1 MRFNSD
7 QIQKIGKEIS
17 SKVDGK
23 TLFDEFSRGRY
34 STDASVYQ
42 IKPLGVVLPKDT
54 NDVLSLMEYSQKN
67 SVPLLARGGGSSQCG
82 QTVGESVVLDYSKHQ
97 NKILELNV
105 EEKYVWVQ
113 PGVVLDHLNAY
124 LKPHGLWFPVD
135 VSTSSRATIGGM
147 SANNSCGSRSLYY
160 GNMVHNVLA
169 IEAILDD
176 GSIFNFDQINKNY
189 LATKNNQDRLYKI
202 IDKFIDVRQQ
212 VGGEIDANWPTTQR
226 RVGGYNI
233 DLIDPEGFNSSN
245 LLVGSEGTLSLF
257 NKIKLK
263 LSEIPKNKIL
273 GVCYFDNFHQAMELS
288 KEIVKLKPTCVELM
302 DQNLLNLAKEIPMY
316 AGGIKKYIKG
326 NPEAVLMVEFI
337 DTEKSVY
344 EKKIK
349 DLEYLVL
356 NQNKKNQFSYYSDL
370 SEQKEVF
377 EIRKAGL
384 NILMSMK
391 GDRKPVA
398 FIEDCAVSLE
408 HLADYTARLKEIF
421 KKYGTSGMFYAHASV
436 GTLHVRPVLNMKSD
450 KDIQNMRSIS
460 EEAFEMV
467 KDYKGSHSG
476 EHGDGIVR
484 SEFHE
489 MMFGKKI
496 TNAFEEIKDTF
507 DSKNLL
513 NPGKIVRPFKSNDR
527 SLMRYKSGYQTENID
542 THYDWSNW
550 GQFSD
555 AVEMC
560 NNNGACRKLDSGVM
574 CPSYRVTKEEKDL
587 VRGRANTLRLAL
599 SNQLPEGSFASK
611 EMYETMELCVSC
623 KACQRECPMSVDMA
637 KMKSEFL
644 SHYYKKFSMRI
655 KDRVISDMPRLIWL
669 LKIVAPIFNKVKN
682 LPLISTIVERFGFA
696 TARSM
701 PEVQNQN
708 ALREIYD
715 SQTVSENK
723 VILFAD
729 TFNINFEN
737 ENLVYAIK
745 VLNKFGYQAII
756 PSFGKDKLK
765 RPLCCGRT
773 YISYG
778 QLDKASEEL
787 NRFNDYV
794 IQNNYIDLPV
804 VGIEPSCLL
813 TFNDEYQT
821 LKNVK
826 NREQIKNKFYLLEE
840 FILEQI
846 RNNNNIKANKFDQ
859 NVLIHGH
866 CHQKS
871 QDRMKGLTNLL
882 SELNINNKM
891 IESSCCG
898 MAGSFGYD
906 SKNYEVS
913 KKMANLSLIPA
924 INNSNEKDF
933 IVANG
938 TSCRHQISDLS
949 EKKGKHVS
957 ELLFKIFET
966 VN

>member
-1 MRFNSD
+1 
-7 QIQKIGKEIS
+7 
-17 SKVDGK
+17 
-23 TLFDEFSRGRY
+23 
-34 STDASVYQ
+34 
-42 IKPLGVVLPKDT
+42 
-54 NDVLSLMEYSQKN
+54 
-67 SVPLLARGGGSSQCG
+67 
-82 QTVGESVVLDYSKHQ
+82 
-97 NKILELNV
+97 
-105 EEKYVWVQ
+105 
-113 PGVVLDHLNAY
+113 
-124 LKPHGLWFPVD
+124 
-135 VSTSSRATIGGM
+135 
-147 SANNSCGSRSLYY
+147 
-160 GNMVHNVLA
+160 
-169 IEAILDD
+169 
-176 GSIFNFDQINKNY
+176 
-189 LATKNNQDRLYKI
+189 
-202 IDKFIDVRQQ
+202 
-212 VGGEIDANWPTTQR
+212 
-226 RVGGYNI
+226 
-233 DLIDPEGFNSSN
+233 
-245 LLVGSEGTLSLF
+245 
-257 NKIKLK
+257 
-263 LSEIPKNKIL
+263 
-273 GVCYFDNFHQAMELS
+273 
-288 KEIVKLKPTCVELM
+288 
-302 DQNLLNLAKEIPMY
+302 
-316 AGGIKKYIKG
+316 
-326 NPEAVLMVEFI
+326 
-337 DTEKSVY
+337 
-344 EKKIK
+344 
-349 DLEYLVL
+349 
-356 NQNKKNQFSYYSDL
+356 
-370 SEQKEVF
+370 
-377 EIRKAGL
+377 
-384 NILMSMK
+384 
-391 GDRKPVA
+391 
-398 FIEDCAVSLE
+398 
-408 HLADYTARLKEIF
+408 
-421 KKYGTSGMFYAHASV
+421 
-436 GTLHVRPVLNMKSD
+436 
-450 KDIQNMRSIS
+450 MRSIS
-460 EEAFEMV
+460 EESFEIV
-467 KDYKGSHSG
+467 KNYKGSHSG

-496 TNAFEEIKDTF
+496 VNAFEEIKDTF

-527 SLMRYKSGYQTENID
+527 DLMRYKSGYQAQNIS

-550 GQFSD
+550 GQFTD

-655 KDRVISDMPRLIWL
+655 KDRITSEMPRLIWL
-669 LKIVAPIFNKVKN
+669 LKIIAPIFNKIKN
-682 LPLISTIVERFGFA
+682 FSLISSIVEKFGFA
-696 TARSM
+696 VERNM

-708 ALREIYD
+708 TLREIYND
-715 SQTVSENK
+715 QTFSEKK

-729 TFNINFEN
+729 TFNVNFEN
-737 ENLVYAIK
+737 QNLIYSIK

-756 PSFGKDKLK
+756 PSFGKDKLD

-778 QLDKASEEL
+778 QLDKASKEL
-787 NRFNDYV
+787 NRFNDY
-794 IQNNYIDLPV
+794 IINNNYFNLPV

-813 TFNDEYQT
+813 TFNDEYQK
-821 LKNVK
+821 LKNVN
-826 NREQIKNKFYLLEE
+826 NREKIKNKFYLLEE

-846 RNNNNIKANKFDQ
+846 KNDNKVKTNKFDQ

-882 SELNINNKM
+882 SELKINNKM
-891 IESSCCG
+891 IDSSCCG

-924 INNSNEKDF
+924 INNSDEADF
-933 IVANG
+933 IIANG

-949 EKKGKHVS
+949 HKKGKHVS

>member
-1 MRFNSD
+1 MFSSE
-7 QIQKIGKEIS
+7 QINKIGKEIS
-17 SKVDGK
+17 NKVEGK
-23 TLFDEFSRGRY
+23 TLFDDFSRGRY

-42 IKPLGVVLPKDT
+42 IKPIGIVLPRDT
-54 NDVLSLMEYSQKN
+54 NDVLNVMEYSQQN
-67 SVPLLARGGGSSQCG
+67 SIPLLARGGGSSQCG
-82 QTVGESVVLDYSKHQ
+82 QTVGESIVLDYSRHQ
-97 NKILELNV
+97 NKILDLNV
-105 EEKYVWVQ
+105 EEKSIWVE
-113 PGVVLDHLNAY
+113 PGLVLDHLNAY

-169 IEAILDD
+169 IETILDD
-176 GSIFNFDQINKNY
+176 GSIHTFDEIQKNY
-189 LATKNNQDRLYKI
+189 LVEKNNQDRLYKI
-202 IDKFIDVRQQ
+202 IDKFIDLRQK
-212 VGGEIDANWPTTQR
+212 VGVEIDENWPTTQR

-233 DLIDPEGFNSSN
+233 DLIDPNGFNSSN

-273 GVCYFDNFHQAMELS
+273 GVCYFDNFHQAMELT

-302 DQNLLNLAKEIPMY
+302 DQNLLNLAKEIPIY
-316 AGGIKKYIKG
+316 ADGIKKYIKG
-326 NPEAVLMVEFI
+326 NPKAVLMVEFI
-337 DTEKSVY
+337 DTDQSVY

-356 NQNKKNQFSYYSDL
+356 NQNKNNQFSYYSNL
-370 SEQKEVF
+370 EEQKEVF

-391 GDRKPVA
+391 GDKKPVA
-398 FIEDCAVSLE
+398 FIEDCAVSLD
-408 HLADYTARLKEIF
+408 HLADYTAQLKEIF
-421 KKYGTSGMFYAHASV
+421 KKYNTSGMFYAHASV
-436 GTLHVRPVLNMKSD
+436 GTLHIRPVLNMKSD
-450 KDIQNMRSIS
+450 EDIKNMRSIS
-460 EEAFEMV
+460 EESFEIV
-467 KDYKGSHSG
+467 KNYKGSHSG

-496 TNAFEEIKDTF
+496 VNAFEEIKDTF

-527 SLMRYKSGYQTENID
+527 DLMRYKLGYQAQNIS

-550 GQFSD
+550 GQFTD

-655 KDRVISDMPRLIWL
+655 KDRITSEMPRLIWL
-669 LKIVAPIFNKVKN
+669 LKIIAPIFNKIKN
-682 LPLISTIVERFGFA
+682 LPIVSSIVEKFGFA
-696 TARSM
+696 VERNM

-708 ALREIYD
+708 TLREIYND
-715 SQTVSENK
+715 QTFSEKK

-729 TFNINFEN
+729 TFNVNFEN
-737 ENLVYAIK
+737 QNLIYSIK

-756 PSFGKDKLK
+756 PSFGKDKLD

-778 QLDKASEEL
+778 QLDKASKEL
-787 NRFNDYV
+787 NRFNDY
-794 IQNNYIDLPV
+794 IINNNYFNLPV

-813 TFNDEYQT
+813 TFTDEYQK
-821 LKNVK
+821 LKNVN
-826 NREQIKNKFYLLEE
+826 NREKIKNKFYLLEE

-846 RNNNNIKANKFDQ
+846 KNDNKVKTNKFDQ

-871 QDRMKGLTNLL
+871 QDRMKGLMSLL
-882 SELNINNKM
+882 SELKINNKM

-924 INNSNEKDF
+924 INNSDEADF
-933 IVANG
+933 IIANG

-949 EKKGKHVS
+949 HKKGKHVS

>member
-1 MRFNSD
+1 MFSSD
-7 QIQKIGKEIS
+7 QINKIGKEIS
-17 SKVDGK
+17 NKVEGK
-23 TLFDEFSRGRY
+23 TLFDDFSRGRY

-42 IKPLGVVLPKDT
+42 IKPIGVVLPRDT
-54 NDVLSLMEYSQKN
+54 NDVLNVMEYSQQN
-67 SVPLLARGGGSSQCG
+67 SIPLLARGGGSSQCG
-82 QTVGESVVLDYSKHQ
+82 QTVGESIVLDYSRHQ
-97 NKILELNV
+97 NKILDLNV
-105 EEKYVWVQ
+105 EEKSIWVE

-169 IEAILDD
+169 IETILDD
-176 GSIFNFDQINKNY
+176 GSIHTFDEIQKNY
-189 LATKNNQDRLYKI
+189 LVEKNNQDRLYKI
-202 IDKFIDVRQQ
+202 IDKFIDLRQKIG
-212 VGGEIDANWPTTQR
+212 VEIDENWPTTQR

-233 DLIDPEGFNSSN
+233 DLIDPNGFNSSN

-263 LSEIPKNKIL
+263 LSGIPKNKIL
-273 GVCYFDNFHQAMELS
+273 GVCYFDNFHQAMELT

-302 DQNLLNLAKEIPMY
+302 DQNLLNLAKEIPIY
-316 AGGIKKYIKG
+316 ADGIKKYIKG
-326 NPEAVLMVEFI
+326 NPKAVLMVEFI
-337 DTEKSVY
+337 DTDQSIY

-356 NQNKKNQFSYYSDL
+356 NQNKNNQFSYYSNL
-370 SEQKEVF
+370 EEQKEVF

-391 GDRKPVA
+391 GDKKPVA
-398 FIEDCAVSLE
+398 FIEDCAVSLD
-408 HLADYTARLKEIF
+408 HLADYTAQLKEIF
-421 KKYGTSGMFYAHASV
+421 KKYNTSGMFYAHASV
-436 GTLHVRPVLNMKSD
+436 GTLHIRPVLNMKSD
-450 KDIQNMRSIS
+450 EDIKNMRSIS
-460 EEAFEMV
+460 EESFEIV
-467 KDYKGSHSG
+467 KNYKGSHSG

-496 TNAFEEIKDTF
+496 VNAFEEIKDTF

-527 SLMRYKSGYQTENID
+527 DLMRYKSGYQAQNIS

-550 GQFSD
+550 GQFTD

-655 KDRVISDMPRLIWL
+655 KDRITSEMPRLIWL
-669 LKIVAPIFNKVKN
+669 LKIIAPIFNKIKN
-682 LPLISTIVERFGFA
+682 FPLISSIVEKFGFA
-696 TARSM
+696 VERNM

-708 ALREIYD
+708 TLREIYND
-715 SQTVSENK
+715 QNFSEKK

-729 TFNINFEN
+729 TFNVNFEN
-737 ENLVYAIK
+737 QNLIYSIK

-756 PSFGKDKLK
+756 PSFSKDKLD

-778 QLDKASEEL
+778 QLDKASKEL
-787 NRFNDYV
+787 NRFNDY
-794 IQNNYIDLPV
+794 IINNNYFNLPV

-813 TFNDEYQT
+813 TFNDEYQK
-821 LKNVK
+821 LKNVNNK
-826 NREQIKNKFYLLEE
+826 EKIKNKFYLLEE

-846 RNNNNIKANKFDQ
+846 KNDNKVKTNKFDQ

-882 SELNINNKM
+882 SELKINNKM
-891 IESSCCG
+891 IDSSCCG

-913 KKMANLSLIPA
+913 KKMANLSLIPT
-924 INNSNEKDF
+924 INNSDEADF
-933 IVANG
+933 IIANG

-949 EKKGKHVS
+949 HKKGKHVS

>member
-1 MRFNSD
+1 MGFNSA
-7 QIQKIGKEIS
+7 QIQKIGKEIRD
-17 SKVDGK
+17 KVDGK

-42 IKPLGVVLPKDT
+42 IKPLGVVLPKDV
-54 NDVLSLMEYSQKN
+54 NDVLNLMEYSQKN

-113 PGVVLDHLNAY
+113 PGVVLDHLNDY
-124 LKPHGLWFPVD
+124 LKPYGLWFPVD

-176 GSIFNFDQINKNY
+176 GSIFQFDQINKNY

-202 IDKFIDVRQQ
+202 IDKFIDVRQK
-212 VGGEIDANWPTTQR
+212 VGSEIDANWPTTQR

-263 LSEIPKNKIL
+263 LSEIPKSKIL

-356 NQNKKNQFSYYSDL
+356 NQNKKNEFSFYSDL

-391 GDRKPVA
+391 GDKKPVA

-450 KDIQNMRSIS
+450 KDIENMRSIS
-460 EEAFEMV
+460 EEAFQMV

-496 TNAFEEIKDTF
+496 INAFEEIKDTF

-655 KDRVISDMPRLIWL
+655 KDRIISDMPRLIWL
-669 LKIVAPIFNKVKN
+669 LKFVAPIFNKIKN
-682 LPLISTIVERFGFA
+682 IPLISTIVERFGFA
-696 TARSM
+696 TARTM

-745 VLNKFGYQAII
+745 VLNKFGYQAVI

-794 IQNNYIDLPV
+794 IQNHYINLPV

-821 LKNVK
+821 LKNVN
-826 NREQIKNKFYLLEE
+826 NREKIKNKFYLLEE

-871 QDRMKGLTNLL
+871 QDRMKDLTNLL

-891 IESSCCG
+891 IETSCCG
-898 MAGSFGYD
+898 MAGSFGYE

-924 INNSNEKDF
+924 INNSGEKDF

-949 EKKGKHVS
+949 EKRGKHVS

>member
-1 MRFNSD
+1 MFSSD
-7 QIQKIGKEIS
+7 QINKIGKEIS
-17 SKVDGK
+17 SKVAGK
-23 TLFDEFSRGRY
+23 TLFDDFSRGRY

-42 IKPLGVVLPKDT
+42 IKPIGVVLPRDT
-54 NDVLSLMEYSQKN
+54 NDVLNVMEYSQQN
-67 SVPLLARGGGSSQCG
+67 SIPLLARGGGSSQCG
-82 QTVGESVVLDYSKHQ
+82 QTVGESIVLDYSRHQ
-97 NKILELNV
+97 NKILDLNV
-105 EEKYVWVQ
+105 EEKSIWVE

-169 IEAILDD
+169 IETILDD
-176 GSIFNFDQINKNY
+176 GSIHTFDEIQKNY
-189 LATKNNQDRLYKI
+189 LVEKNNQDRLYKI
-202 IDKFIDVRQQ
+202 IDKFIELRQK
-212 VGGEIDANWPTTQR
+212 VGAEIDKNWPTTQR

-233 DLIDPEGFNSSN
+233 DLIDPNGFNSSN

-273 GVCYFDNFHQAMELS
+273 GVCYFDNFHQAMELT

-302 DQNLLNLAKEIPMY
+302 DQNLLNLAKEIPIY
-316 AGGIKKYIKG
+316 ADGIKKYIKG
-326 NPEAVLMVEFI
+326 NPKAVLMVEFI
-337 DTEKSVY
+337 DTDQSVY

-356 NQNKKNQFSYYSDL
+356 NQNKNNQFSYYSNL
-370 SEQKEVF
+370 EEQKEVF

-391 GDRKPVA
+391 GDKKPVA
-398 FIEDCAVSLE
+398 FIEDCAVSLD
-408 HLADYTARLKEIF
+408 HLADYTAQLKEIF
-421 KKYGTSGMFYAHASV
+421 KKYNTSGMFYAHASV
-436 GTLHVRPVLNMKSD
+436 GTLHIRPVLNMKSD
-450 KDIQNMRSIS
+450 EDIKNMRSIS
-460 EEAFEMV
+460 EESFEIV
-467 KDYKGSHSG
+467 KNYKGSHSG

-496 TNAFEEIKDTF
+496 VNAFEEIKDTF

-527 SLMRYKSGYQTENID
+527 DLMRYKSGYQAQNIS

-550 GQFSD
+550 GQFTD

-655 KDRVISDMPRLIWL
+655 KDRITSEMPRLIWL
-669 LKIVAPIFNKVKN
+669 LKIIAPIFNKIKN
-682 LPLISTIVERFGFA
+682 FPLISSIVEKFGFA
-696 TARSM
+696 VERNM

-708 ALREIYD
+708 TLKEIYND
-715 SQTVSENK
+715 QPFSEKK

-729 TFNINFEN
+729 TFNVNFEN
-737 ENLVYAIK
+737 QNLIYSIK

-756 PSFGKDKLK
+756 PSFGKDKLD

-778 QLDKASEEL
+778 QLDKASKEL
-787 NRFNDYV
+787 NRFNDY
-794 IQNNYIDLPV
+794 IINNNYFNLPV

-813 TFNDEYQT
+813 TFTDEYQK
-821 LKNVK
+821 LKNVN
-826 NREQIKNKFYLLEE
+826 NREKIKNKFYLLEE

-846 RNNNNIKANKFDQ
+846 KNDNKVKTNKFDQ

-882 SELNINNKM
+882 SELKINNKM
-891 IESSCCG
+891 IDSSCCG

-906 SKNYEVS
+906 TKNYEVS

-924 INNSNEKDF
+924 INNSDEADF
-933 IVANG
+933 IIANG

-949 EKKGKHVS
+949 HKKGKHVS

>member
-1 MRFNSD
+1 MFSSD
-7 QIQKIGKEIS
+7 QINKISKEIS
-17 SKVDGK
+17 NKVEGK
-23 TLFDEFSRGRY
+23 TLFDDFSRGRY

-42 IKPLGVVLPKDT
+42 IKPIGVVLPKDT
-54 NDVLSLMEYSQKN
+54 NDVLNVMEYSQQN
-67 SVPLLARGGGSSQCG
+67 SIPLLARGGGSSQCG
-82 QTVGESVVLDYSKHQ
+82 QTVGESIVLDYSRHQ
-97 NKILELNV
+97 NKILDLDV
-105 EEKYVWVQ
+105 EEKSIWVE

-124 LKPHGLWFPVD
+124 LKPYGLWFPVD

-169 IEAILDD
+169 IETILDD
-176 GSIFNFDQINKNY
+176 GSIHTFDEIQKNY
-189 LATKNNQDRLYKI
+189 LVEKNNQDRLYKI
-202 IDKFIDVRQQ
+202 IDKFIDLRQR
-212 VGGEIDANWPTTQR
+212 VGTEIDENWPTTQR

-233 DLIDPEGFNSSN
+233 DLIDPNGFNSSN

-273 GVCYFDNFHQAMELS
+273 GVCYFDNFHQAMELT

-302 DQNLLNLAKEIPMY
+302 DQNLLNLAKEIPIY
-316 AGGIKKYIKG
+316 ADGIKKYIKG
-326 NPEAVLMVEFI
+326 NPKAVLMVEFI
-337 DTEKSVY
+337 DTDQSVY

-356 NQNKKNQFSYYSDL
+356 NQNKNNQFSYYSNL
-370 SEQKEVF
+370 EEQKEVF

-391 GDRKPVA
+391 GDKKPVA
-398 FIEDCAVSLE
+398 FIEDCAVSLD
-408 HLADYTARLKEIF
+408 HLADYTAQLKEIF
-421 KKYGTSGMFYAHASV
+421 KKYNTSGMFYAHASV
-436 GTLHVRPVLNMKSD
+436 GTLHIRPVLNMKSD
-450 KDIQNMRSIS
+450 EDIKNMRSIS
-460 EEAFEMV
+460 EESFEIV
-467 KDYKGSHSG
+467 KNYKGSHSG

-496 TNAFEEIKDTF
+496 VNAFEEIKDTF

-527 SLMRYKSGYQTENID
+527 DLMRYKSGYQAQNIS

-550 GQFSD
+550 GQFTD

-655 KDRVISDMPRLIWL
+655 KDRITSEMPRLIWL
-669 LKIVAPIFNKVKN
+669 LKIIAPIFNKIKN
-682 LPLISTIVERFGFA
+682 LPLISSIVEKFGFA
-696 TARSM
+696 VERNM

-708 ALREIYD
+708 TLREIYND
-715 SQTVSENK
+715 QTFSEKK

-729 TFNINFEN
+729 TFNVNFEN
-737 ENLVYAIK
+737 QNLIYSIK

-756 PSFGKDKLK
+756 PSFGKDKLD

-778 QLDKASEEL
+778 QLDKASKEL
-787 NRFNDYV
+787 NRFNDY
-794 IQNNYIDLPV
+794 IINNNYFNLPV

-813 TFNDEYQT
+813 TFNDEYQK
-821 LKNVK
+821 LKNVN
-826 NREQIKNKFYLLEE
+826 NREKIKNKFYLLEE

-846 RNNNNIKANKFDQ
+846 KNDNKVKTNKFDQ

-882 SELNINNKM
+882 SELKINNKM
-891 IESSCCG
+891 IDSSCCG

-924 INNSNEKDF
+924 INNSDEADF
-933 IVANG
+933 IIANG

-949 EKKGKHVS
+949 HKKGKHVS

>member
-1 MRFNSD
+1 MSLSAG

-17 SKVDGK
+17 NKVEGK

-42 IKPLGVVLPKDT
+42 IKPIGVVLPRDT
-54 NDVLSLMEYSQKN
+54 NDVLNVMEYSQQN
-67 SVPLLARGGGSSQCG
+67 SIPLLARGGGSSQCG
-82 QTVGESVVLDYSKHQ
+82 QTVGESIVLDYSRHQ
-97 NKILELNV
+97 NKILELDL
-105 EEKYVWVQ
+105 EEKSIWVE

-124 LKPHGLWFPVD
+124 LRPYGLWFPVD

-169 IEAILDD
+169 IETILDD
-176 GSIFNFDQINKNY
+176 GSIHTFDEIQKNY
-189 LATKNNQDRLYKI
+189 LIEKNNQDRLYKI
-202 IDKFIDVRQQ
+202 IDKFIDLRQK
-212 VGGEIDANWPTTQR
+212 VGTEIDENWPTTQR

-233 DLIDPEGFNSSN
+233 DLIDPHGFNSSH

-263 LSEIPKNKIL
+263 LSELPKNRIL
-273 GVCYFDNFHQAMELS
+273 GVCYFDNFHQAMELT

-316 AGGIKKYIKG
+316 AEGIKKYIKG
-326 NPEAVLMVEFI
+326 NPQAVLMVEFI
-337 DTEKSVY
+337 DTEQSIY

-356 NQNKKNQFSYYSDL
+356 NQNKNNQFSHYSNLDD
-370 SEQKEVF
+370 QKEVF

-391 GDRKPVA
+391 GDKKPVA
-398 FIEDCAVSLE
+398 FIEDCAVSLD
-408 HLADYTARLKEIF
+408 HLAEYTARLKEIF
-421 KKYGTSGMFYAHASV
+421 KKYNTSGMFYAHASV
-436 GTLHVRPVLNMKSD
+436 GTLHIRPVLNMKSD
-450 KDIQNMRSIS
+450 KDIKNMRSIS
-460 EEAFEMV
+460 QEAFEMV

-496 TNAFEEIKDTF
+496 INAFEEIKDTF

-513 NPGKIVRPFKSNDR
+513 NPGKIVRPLKSNDR
-527 SLMRYKSGYQTENID
+527 SLMRYKSGYQTQDIS
-542 THYDWSNW
+542 THYDWSSW
-550 GQFSD
+550 GQFTD

-644 SHYYKKFSMRI
+644 SHYYKKFSMPI
-655 KDRVISDMPRLIWL
+655 KDRITSDMPRLIWL
-669 LKIVAPIFNKVKN
+669 IKIIAPILNKVKN
-682 LPLISTIVERFGFA
+682 LPLVSNIIKKFGFA
-696 TARSM
+696 VERTM

-708 ALREIYD
+708 ILKEIYN
-715 SQTVSENK
+715 SQTYSEKK

-737 ENLVYAIK
+737 QNLIYSIK
-745 VLNKFGYQAII
+745 VLNKFGFQAII
-756 PSFGKDKLK
+756 PSFGKDKLD
-765 RPLCCGRT
+765 RALCCGRT

-787 NRFNDYV
+787 NRFNDY
-794 IQNNYIDLPV
+794 IIDNNYFDLPV

-813 TFNDEYQT
+813 TFSDEYQK
-821 LKNVK
+821 LKNIK
-826 NREQIKNKFYLLEE
+826 NRDQIKNRFYLLEE
-840 FILEQI
+840 FILKEI
-846 RNNNNIKANKFDQ
+846 KDNNKVKMNKFNQ

-871 QDRMKGLTNLL
+871 QDRMKGLKNLL
-882 SELNINNKM
+882 TELDIKNEM

-924 INNSNEKDF
+924 INNSDETDF
-933 IVANG
+933 IIANG

-949 EKKGKHVS
+949 DKKGKHVS
-957 ELLFKIFET
+957 ELLFQIFET